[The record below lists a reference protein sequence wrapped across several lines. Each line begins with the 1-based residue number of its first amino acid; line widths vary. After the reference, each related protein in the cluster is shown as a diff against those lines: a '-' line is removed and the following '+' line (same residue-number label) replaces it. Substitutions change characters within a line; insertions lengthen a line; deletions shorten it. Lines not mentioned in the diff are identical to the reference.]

1 MSRVNDGSSGWDLK
15 SNDCRNLV
23 FYEGEMMTR
32 NVLTLMA
39 LVGLVAGSTVEAQ
52 DYGRVVIKP
61 RNARIGAI
69 LHVRNPST
77 KPAPEWVQDPVS
89 QRLGLWSPTHN
100 KFIVVFV
107 PTGPTDPA
115 STEAVDYGSAKIR
128 AKNPRMGSVPKPRTP
143 STKPAPEW
151 VKDQSSENLGL
162 WSPSSSRFLVVF
174 TPSSPAMPMTA
185 PPVPVNS
192 AATTALP
199 VPESSE
205 VASK

>member
-1 MSRVNDGSSGWDLK
+1 MTPDRDWALIRVTFK
-15 SNDCRNLV
+15 ALV
-23 FYEGEMMTR
+23 FYEGEMMNR

-39 LVGLVAGSTVEAQ
+39 FFGLVAGSAVRAE

-61 RNARIGAI
+61 RNARIGA
-69 LHVRNPST
+69 LPHVRNPST

-107 PTGPTDPA
+107 PTGSIDPA
-115 STEAVDYGSAKIR
+115 SPGIVDYGSAKMH

-151 VKDQSSENLGL
+151 VKDQNSENLGL
-162 WSPSSSRFLVVF
+162 WSPSSHKFLVVF
-174 TPSSPAMPMTA
+174 IPASPAMPMTD
-185 PPVPVNS
+185 PVPAYP
-192 AATTALP
+192 AATTA
-199 VPESSE
+199 VPESTE